1 MLNTQKQNLNST
13 QQAHVLIW
21 IMFWYFDILL
31 IFDLLSSLRTG
42 TLKKVTKIAINEK
55 LQDKD
60 LGEFMCEEPGQRI
73 QRQS

>member
-1 MLNTQKQNLNST
+1 
-13 QQAHVLIW
+13 
-21 IMFWYFDILL
+21 MFWYFDILL

-60 LGEFMCEEPGQRI
+60 LGEFMCEEPGHRI